1 MNSQRKIINWVFL
14 IFWMCFIF
22 YMSNQPANISDS
34 QSFKAMAVLE
44 GIGIDVNGI
53 FGELANF
60 VVRKCAHFLEYMI
73 LAFLTMNV
81 VKMYFA
87 FKVSSVLSVIFVFL
101 YACTD
106 EFHQLFIPGREGA
119 FRDVMID
126 SCGALFGIAV
136 IIILKKI
143 VNKIKIIYN
152 NKNTNKLN

>member
-34 QSFKAMAVLE
+34 QSFKAMAVLK

-73 LAFLTMNV
+73 LAFLIINV

-87 FKVSSVLSVIFVFL
+87 FKVSSVLSIIFVFL

-106 EFHQLFIPGREGA
+106 EFHQLFIPGREGV

-126 SCGALFGIAV
+126 TCGGVTFILLYILF
-136 IIILKKI
+136 
-143 VNKIKIIYN
+143 KIIARKKLL
-152 NKNTNKLN
+152 NKK

>member
-1 MNSQRKIINWVFL
+1 MNSQRKIINWVLL
-14 IFWMCFIF
+14 IFWMCLIF

-34 QSFKAMAVLE
+34 QSFKAMAVLK

-73 LAFLTMNV
+73 LAFLIMNV
-81 VKMYFA
+81 VKMYFV
-87 FKVSSVLSVIFVFL
+87 FKISSVLSIIFVFL

-126 SCGALFGIAV
+126 TCGGVTFILLYILFKIS
-136 IIILKKI
+136 IRKNSPNKK
-143 VNKIKIIYN
+143 
-152 NKNTNKLN
+152 

>member
-44 GIGIDVNGI
+44 SIGIDINGI

-73 LAFLTMNV
+73 LAFLIINV
-81 VKMYFA
+81 VKMYFV
-87 FKVSSVLSVIFVFL
+87 FKISSVLSIIFVFL

-126 SCGALFGIAV
+126 TCGGVTFILLYILFKIS
-136 IIILKKI
+136 IRKNSPNKK
-143 VNKIKIIYN
+143 
-152 NKNTNKLN
+152 